1 MSSEFFIDALPYFDQ
16 GYNEPGVREA
26 ALALVEE
33 EMRRYRPA
41 KNYLD
46 YLPSSQSEIF
56 ETPLIKAEL
65 NRIQSRTSM
74 EMLSMKRYELPQ
86 PTVGRLNDVNA
97 WQESVD
103 NSEAQNMCQ
112 DLRLLNLNMM
122 IQYDP
127 EAWKQSLDLTSKMI
141 QQTEKKLIEEKKAT
155 QETNWHR
162 KNEQLDA
169 GSNLSLAEETWVGLV
184 SRNYELEQVLQEL
197 SKEVESLEME
207 LNETN

>member
-1 MSSEFFIDALPYFDQ
+1 MSNEFFVDALPYFDQ

-46 YLPSSQSEIF
+46 YLPSSQSETF

-162 KNEQLDA
+162 KNEQLNA
-169 GSNLSLAEETWVGLV
+169 GSNLSFAEETWVGLV
-184 SRNYELEQVLQEL
+184 SRNYELEQVLQEM
-197 SKEVESLEME
+197 SKEVENLEME
-207 LNETN
+207 LNESN

>member
-46 YLPSSQSEIF
+46 YLPSSQSETF

-162 KNEQLDA
+162 KNEQLNA
-169 GSNLSLAEETWVGLV
+169 GSNLSIAEETWVGLV
-184 SRNYELEQVLQEL
+184 SRNYELEQVLQEM